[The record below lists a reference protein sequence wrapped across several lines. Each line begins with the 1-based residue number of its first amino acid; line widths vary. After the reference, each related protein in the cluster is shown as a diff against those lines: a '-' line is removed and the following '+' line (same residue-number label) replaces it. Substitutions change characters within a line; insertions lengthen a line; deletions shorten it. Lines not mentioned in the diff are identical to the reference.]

1 MKVTGKIIPLRNNV
15 LISNM
20 EFGMQK
26 SASGILINSNDGK
39 ASGIHPRWGK
49 VWAVG
54 PEQTDIAVD
63 DWILVEHGRWTRTIE
78 FETDNGTMVELRM
91 VDTNAILASAD
102 EKPEDIFTAS

>member
-1 MKVTGKIIPLRNNV
+1 MKVTGKIIPLRDNV

-39 ASGIHPRWGK
+39 SSGIHPRWGK

-78 FETDNGTMVELRM
+78 FETNDGTVVELRM
-91 VDTNAILASAD
+91 VDKNAILASAD
-102 EKPEDIFTAS
+102 RKPQDISIAG